1 MVDADCIRQV
11 AQRVVVA
18 AANEGRAILV
28 GRGSTYYLRNR
39 QDAFHVF
46 IHAPFEDKV
55 RRLQSTGISE
65 KEAAA
70 LVDTVDRDRAAFI
83 KQYFK
88 AKWPDW
94 HLFHLLINS
103 AIGDE
108 VVVDRIL
115 HGIEVVE
122 QLSQRSAGA
131 PR

>member
-1 MVDADCIRQV
+1 MINVIT
-11 AQRVVVA
+11 
-18 AANEGRAILV
+18 I
-28 GRGSTYYLRNR
+28 
-39 QDAFHVF
+39 
-46 IHAPFEDKV
+46 
-55 RRLQSTGISE
+55 
-65 KEAAA
+65 
-70 LVDTVDRDRAAFI
+70 DR
-83 KQYFK
+83 QYFE

-122 QLSQRSAGA
+122 QLSQQSAGA